1 MHTQLKHSNTP
12 KSDALV
18 EVHLVVYLVES
29 PANLG
34 ALFRLADAF
43 GVHKMYASTSQL
55 SMMESNRFK
64 RMARST
70 EKHLEVEV
78 IEEVEALLKEFNLAS
93 IPVYALES
101 TTQSNP
107 IASALSHPKVALIV
121 GAERNGIPSSVLE
134 LSDAS
139 YHIPLYGNN
148 SSINVAQATAIA
160 LYALYQF
167 NY

>member
-12 KSDALV
+12 KSEALV
-18 EVHLVVYLVES
+18 EVHLIVHLVES

-43 GVHKMYASTSQL
+43 GVCKMYVSTSQL

-70 EKHLEVEV
+70 EKYLQ
-78 IEEVEALLKEFNLAS
+78 IEMVDNDEALLKEFNLAS

-101 TTQSNP
+101 TSQSQP
-107 IASALSHPKVALIV
+107 IELAPLPTKLALII
-121 GAERNGIPSSVLE
+121 GAERNGIPSSILE

-160 LYALYQF
+160 LYALHQRK
-167 NY
+167 